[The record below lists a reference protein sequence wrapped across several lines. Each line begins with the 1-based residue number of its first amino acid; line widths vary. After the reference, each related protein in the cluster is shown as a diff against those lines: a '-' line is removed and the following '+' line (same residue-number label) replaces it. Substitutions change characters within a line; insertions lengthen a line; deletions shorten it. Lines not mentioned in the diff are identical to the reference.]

1 MRCYVSLVE
10 NRTRGCHIG
19 VSVLWKE
26 LIIEVPDVRLTG
38 KIPLNDLGQWLG
50 NCSLQATFTAPCF
63 CK

>member
-26 LIIEVPDVRLTG
+26 LITEVPDLRLTG
-38 KIPLNDLGQWLG
+38 KIPLNDLGQ
-50 NCSLQATFTAPCF
+50 
-63 CK
+63 